1 MSSRNALII
10 LWLCLWALPAQGLE
24 LYRLLGK
31 DCQGDAGLIINADQ
45 EGVEILSLEGEIK
58 RVERAQVEHIL
69 IYNSL
74 ETPITKINLNGALGA
89 RLREIQLDYDGR
101 EGLTGW
107 PIKFVEDLVI
117 FFDLEGKTSLL
128 AIDKIVKI
136 SASPVPLGE
145 VELTQQGEKT
155 ELILG
160 NALAQCTEAPRPG
173 LYPTRTISDQIRIS
187 QFFSTYQ
194 KGFERL
200 SRFQSRTRF
209 YAKPFVFDRET
220 KLGLPLMA
228 PGREQEIPGQFP
240 FYFQWSAGRP
250 YSHQGLTVLGTKP
263 NEWLPQVEPIFVMQ
277 TDLKSH
283 FFNASF
289 GGNPLALSAGSN
301 YLVASRTFVAD
312 YVKKVATKEASLT
325 PSFNYYAMSGI
336 DYGPWSVAGGA
347 YYPIY
352 GVGAGGLF
360 REVLPTRASPMARLL
375 YQQARWRFKAIWSAS
390 NYSSGSPTKLD
401 LRLATMDELAGS
413 GLVTAQEAVLITDLT
428 RFDLNARYLRLGV
441 DQELNDQVQ
450 YGVDAIR
457 VEVDYSETYQ
467 GWDQNYQARNWISR
481 AFVKQK
487 FGSYVELRGQVNLFW
502 RQFDLVYFGKT
513 SRFSEQQYSLIGS
526 IEFII

>member
-1 MSSRNALII
+1 M
-10 LWLCLWALPAQGLE
+10 
-24 LYRLLGK
+24 
-31 DCQGDAGLIINADQ
+31 
-45 EGVEILSLEGEIK
+45 
-58 RVERAQVEHIL
+58 
-69 IYNSL
+69 
-74 ETPITKINLNGALGA
+74 
-89 RLREIQLDYDGR
+89 
-101 EGLTGW
+101 
-107 PIKFVEDLVI
+107 
-117 FFDLEGKTSLL
+117 
-128 AIDKIVKI
+128 
-136 SASPVPLGE
+136 
-145 VELTQQGEKT
+145 
-155 ELILG
+155 
-160 NALAQCTEAPRPG
+160 
-173 LYPTRTISDQIRIS
+173 
-187 QFFSTYQ
+187 
-194 KGFERL
+194 
-200 SRFQSRTRF
+200 
-209 YAKPFVFDRET
+209 
-220 KLGLPLMA
+220 
-228 PGREQEIPGQFP
+228 
-240 FYFQWSAGRP
+240 
-250 YSHQGLTVLGTKP
+250 
-263 NEWLPQVEPIFVMQ
+263 
-277 TDLKSH
+277 
-283 FFNASF
+283 
-289 GGNPLALSAGSN
+289 
-301 YLVASRTFVAD
+301 AD